1 MYQDTGCV
9 TWQAQNCQTTDWLG
23 LRIFHDGVRPVLAL
37 YSAFSP
43 LLLSSQMWKWH
54 SVPISFHSFCQS
66 GVLQSP
72 IDNIFSGEYLMIT
85 SGDPTADR
93 ERSESSSCKTDYSTT
108 ADQARPGQAREVFL
122 INYKLGAGLSSPPL
136 LLSASKYLY
145 LRHNILY
152 IINFL

>member
-1 MYQDTGCV
+1 
-9 TWQAQNCQTTDWLG
+9 
-23 LRIFHDGVRPVLAL
+23 
-37 YSAFSP
+37 
-43 LLLSSQMWKWH
+43 
-54 SVPISFHSFCQS
+54 
-66 GVLQSP
+66 
-72 IDNIFSGEYLMIT
+72 MIT

-93 ERSESSSCKTDYSTT
+93 ERSESSSCKTDYSST
-108 ADQARPGQAREVFL
+108 ADQARPGQARPGQAREVFL